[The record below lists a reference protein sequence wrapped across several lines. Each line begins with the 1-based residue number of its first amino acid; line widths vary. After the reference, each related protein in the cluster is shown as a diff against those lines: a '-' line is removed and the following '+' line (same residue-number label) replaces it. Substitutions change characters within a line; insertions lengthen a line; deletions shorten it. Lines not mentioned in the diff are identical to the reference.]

1 MPKLNRDGV
10 NIHYEI
16 HGSGPP
22 LLLTHGYSSTSAMWQ
37 GQIAALS
44 KQHTL
49 ILWDMRGHGQSD
61 YPDDAAA
68 YSEALTVGDM
78 AALLDE
84 AGAGSAIVGGLSLGG
99 YMSLAFYR
107 AHPERVRALL
117 IIDTGPGFKK
127 DEARDAWNKRAHE
140 TGDRFEREGLEV
152 LKSASRERSSVVH
165 RDASGLARAARG
177 MLTQRDASVIETLPH
192 IKVPALVVVGADDTP
207 FLAASDY
214 MAAKIPGAKKV
225 VIPAA
230 GHAANID
237 QPQAFIDAVLPF
249 LDSLPRQALRTK
261 WPRHE
266 IASCAA
272 LLIAAISGAG
282 LAPARAQQFVPQG
295 APPFSPPFIATL
307 SNNTPLAFGMS
318 EEEAARALGTPL
330 NYISGRPGDEIFL
343 AFRHAGGT
351 GFFNRKDRL
360 YLQFRRGRLAG
371 WKGDWGRN
379 WMWQ

>member
-1 MPKLNRDGV
+1 MIAFQSGSNSNWNLSRRIKFRKRVVRCGISYLKMDRYNRIENSQEFAMPKLNRDGV
-10 NIHYEI
+10 NIHYEV

-44 KQHTL
+44 KQHRL

-61 YPDDAAA
+61 YPNDAAA

-78 AALLDE
+78 AALLDKI
-84 AGAGSAIVGGLSLGG
+84 GAGSAIVGGLSLGG

-177 MLTQRDASVIETLPH
+177 MLTQRDAAVMETLPH

-214 MAAKIPGAKKV
+214 MAAKIPGAQKV

-230 GHAANID
+230 GHAVNID

-249 LDSLPRQALRTK
+249 LDGLPA
-261 WPRHE
+261 E
-266 IASCAA
+266 
-272 LLIAAISGAG
+272 
-282 LAPARAQQFVPQG
+282 ARAG
-295 APPFSPPFIATL
+295 KR
-307 SNNTPLAFGMS
+307 
-318 EEEAARALGTPL
+318 AA
-330 NYISGRPGDEIFL
+330 S
-343 AFRHAGGT
+343 
-351 GFFNRKDRL
+351 
-360 YLQFRRGRLAG
+360 
-371 WKGDWGRN
+371 
-379 WMWQ
+379 